1 MGKMVRSFLV
11 LVIFTG
17 HFGDHA
23 HYKGISTFIIYAI
36 LQTRTPTVR
45 VPGTSVRI
53 HISLTLN
60 RLDQLP
66 IYKHLNAIKNLQASM
81 SKTSNLYLQMQKE
94 NDELKQTV
102 VDLKKKIDLQQK
114 EIAGHH
120 AMADAVRNFC
130 LTAIEAQGKG
140 WSVWLKGPSNSL
152 KLGWKQIKYSM
163 KSMLHMNKKLS
174 SAHLPKAQGSKPDE
188 ANEAGEAKKQSTINL
203 VDGAANEQ
211 A

>member
-1 MGKMVRSFLV
+1 MAA
-11 LVIFTG
+11 I
-17 HFGDHA
+17 
-23 HYKGISTFIIYAI
+23 AI
-36 LQTRTPTVR
+36 LQTRTSTVR

-81 SKTSNLYLQMQKE
+81 SKTSNLYLQIQKE

-130 LTAIEAQGKG
+130 ISAIEAQGKG
-140 WSVWLKGPSNSL
+140 WSVWLKGL
-152 KLGWKQIKYSM
+152 IKLIETGVET
-163 KSMLHMNKKLS
+163 NKVFDEINAAYEQETQKCTP
-174 SAHLPKAQGSKPDE
+174 AKKRIRSKPDE
-188 ANEAGEAKKQSTINL
+188 ANEAGEAKKQCTINL